1 MNNDSPRQERIL
13 KIFTPVRC
21 INRDQLLRYHR
32 GSMTAVEKHLIEQ
45 HIVDCDLC
53 HDALLAMSD
62 HHLHEQ
68 YGHLT
73 HELSQFIHREFSPP
87 PQPDKKQQQRQI
99 RQHRTAESLLSYFWA
114 IMFVAIGG
122 GSVFLLQQ
130 HLKNRPAL
138 AALPART
145 ANALV
150 IPAPAAP
157 AAAVDPNY
165 PSTQTGAGKPLVIH
179 TQYNSSARDSI
190 NKTGNAISA
199 ASITPVK
206 QAPKDSAS
214 LKRKAVKDSTPK
226 TATADTN
233 ARLAVN
239 TPATLK
245 EDPKKQESKE
255 AKDQKYTADE
265 SEKTPA
271 QSEAEKNSPAN
282 NTTTA
287 APNSSNKSNKEES
300 KAPASGDESLF
311 RAAMQY
317 QQQGDMNEAINQF
330 KKLSGNERY
339 SERAKYQLAMIYKN
353 KGQNGKARRLF
364 KEIIKM
370 EGNMKSLAQAQLNN
384 MN

>member
-32 GSMTAVEKHLIEQ
+32 GNMTAVEKHLVEQ

-53 HDALLAMSD
+53 HDALQAMGN

-68 YGHLT
+68 YSHLT
-73 HELSQFIHREFSPP
+73 HELSQFIHREFAPP

-99 RQHRTAESLLSYFWA
+99 RQHKTAESLLSYFWA

-145 ANALV
+145 SEALV

-157 AAAVDPNY
+157 PAAAVDPNY
-165 PSTQTGAGKPLVIH
+165 PATQTNDGKPLVIH

-190 NKTGNAISA
+190 NKNDSTTISA
-199 ASITPVK
+199 ANIKPIK
-206 QAPKDSAS
+206 PAPKDSAS
-214 LKRKAVKDSTPK
+214 LKKKAVKDSTPK
-226 TATADTN
+226 TSAADTN
-233 ARLAVN
+233 ARLALN

-245 EDPKKQESKE
+245 EDPKKTEPKDP
-255 AKDQKYTADE
+255 KDQKYTAEE
-265 SEKTPA
+265 SNNTPN
-271 QSEAEKNSPAN
+271 QAETDKNINPAN
-282 NTTTA
+282 TSNNTG
-287 APNSSNKSNKEES
+287 KSKEKEE

-330 KKLSGNERY
+330 KKLSGNEKY

-370 EGNMKSLAQAQLNN
+370 EGNMKSMAQAQLNN